1 LAVSE
6 RQKVVVAF
14 VLKHSQCIGSC
25 SLEDILQ
32 GVWKRNGSSTFRRE
46 ATLCLLKGTG
56 PAQTAGASRPVAH
69 LPEDVR
75 QANDLQHERV
85 TSSQGRCRMCMKN
98 TTIMCRVCN
107 VRLHTDK
114 GKSSFLDYHK
124 RNDK

>member
-1 LAVSE
+1 MYGNEMDHIA
-6 RQKVVVAF
+6 
-14 VLKHSQCIGSC
+14 
-25 SLEDILQ
+25 
-32 GVWKRNGSSTFRRE
+32 FRRKV
-46 ATLCLLKGTG
+46 TLCLLKGTG
-56 PAQTAGASRPVAH
+56 PAKTAGASHPVAH

-114 GKSSFLDYHK
+114 GRSSFLDYHK